1 MLLAKV
7 SRLLSASI
15 VLGTIL
21 PQREAAHSQY
31 MPVARC
37 LPDYMMVHLAP
48 TLFVEA
54 VIFTVQTALDP
65 SA

>member
-1 MLLAKV
+1 MLLATG
-7 SRLLSASI
+7 SRLSASI

-21 PQREAAHSQY
+21 PQRGAAISQY
-31 MPVARC
+31 VSVARC
-37 LPDYMMVHLAP
+37 LLDHTMVHLAP

-54 VIFTVQTALDP
+54 AIITVPTALGP